1 MSICNS
7 FLGNRVLRMRTCVLW
22 KKSEFNLFSYILID
36 FNGFIFLEQ
45 GNSSSPEADLRSLNH
60 PPRGLPAHLGGY
72 PIYPVT
78 GKHNPSGVRE
88 RTCVLKCF

>member
-1 MSICNS
+1 M
-7 FLGNRVLRMRTCVLW
+7 
-22 KKSEFNLFSYILID
+22 EFNFFSYILID

-78 GKHNPSGVRE
+78 GKHNPSGVNE
-88 RTCVLKCF
+88 RTGVLKCFNLHLKKTPNYVAVLN

>member
-1 MSICNS
+1 MD
-7 FLGNRVLRMRTCVLW
+7 
-22 KKSEFNLFSYILID
+22 LF
-36 FNGFIFLEQ
+36 FWEQ

-78 GKHNPSGVRE
+78 GKHNPSCVGRE
-88 RTCVLKCF
+88 LVCWNVFNLLKKNQIMLLYWIEVMIYIYLHEPKKLS

>member
-1 MSICNS
+1 M
-7 FLGNRVLRMRTCVLW
+7 
-22 KKSEFNLFSYILID
+22 EFNFFSYILID

-78 GKHNPSGVRE
+78 GKHNPSSVNE
-88 RTCVLKCF
+88 RTCVLKCFNLHLKKTPNYVAVLN